1 MRIASSYSA
10 ATVLAAALLA
20 FPSAQGNAQS
30 ARREP
35 PRDTALFRT
44 IASLDSALFDSY
56 NNCNLPKFAS
66 FFVDSVEFYHDQTG
80 LMVGVAPLTEAIKQN
95 ICGKVVRQ
103 LVPESFEVY
112 PMKGYG
118 AVEIGWHRF
127 HPPGAKPVESGG
139 AQFIM
144 LWQNNGDVWKITR
157 VISYDHH

>member
-1 MRIASSYSA
+1 MRFRKSSRA
-10 ATVLAAALLA
+10 ATILAAGLLA
-20 FPSAQGNAQS
+20 FPSAFASAQS
-30 ARREP
+30 TQREP

-44 IASLDSALFDSY
+44 IASLDSALFNSY
-56 NNCNLPKFAS
+56 NSCDLPKFAS

-80 LMVGVAPLTEAIKQN
+80 LMVGVANLTEAIKQN

-103 LVPESFEVY
+103 LVPESLEVY

-127 HPPGAKPVESGG
+127 HPPGAKPAQSGG

-144 LWQNNGDVWKITR
+144 LWQNNGGVWKITR
-157 VISYDHH
+157 VISFDHH

>member
-1 MRIASSYSA
+1 MRFPTSYTAVTALASI
-10 ATVLAAALLA
+10 VLAL
-20 FPSAQGNAQS
+20 PSAPAKAQN

-56 NNCNLPKFAS
+56 NRCDLPKFAS

-103 LVPESFEVY
+103 LVPESLEVY

-127 HPPGAKPVESGG
+127 HPPGAKPAESGG

-144 LWQNNGDVWKITR
+144 LWQNGGGVWKITR
-157 VISYDHH
+157 VISFDHH